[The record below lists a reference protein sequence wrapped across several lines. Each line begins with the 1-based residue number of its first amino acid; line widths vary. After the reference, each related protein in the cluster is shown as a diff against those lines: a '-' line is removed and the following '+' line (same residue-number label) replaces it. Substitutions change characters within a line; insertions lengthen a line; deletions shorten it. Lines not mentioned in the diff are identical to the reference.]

1 MSAMRVPAPTPGRF
15 AAVAPTTC
23 PGCCSPSH
31 PGAGFAVG
39 HGIGSA
45 CGHPVYPHSKCP
57 FRQQQPG
64 MQSPCQ
70 RLCAAL
76 GVPGDGQRGRVGQG
90 VGGRG
95 TSWCQHPGGDRA
107 LGSQQHRPPGR
118 CSEGGPAATGCLHP
132 KALLQ
137 LWWGRPQQPRAQRRH
152 RCPQPCSDTIP
163 IMAEGLAQPLLRA
176 PHGAKPCHSHR
187 QPRLLSPKPRPSP
200 RGRHGRSRAR
210 GATPP
215 PAGRSRTLAP
225 CWCAA
230 LMLGKAYLLLGCY
243 LHPLSLS
250 AAGQP
255 SCLRH
260 VPGACL
266 QQVWSALLLAR
277 AGRLRRRLPAVPD
290 SGARGDN
297 VRAARTL
304 AIAFPMTLPCPPHS
318 SNATHA
324 FARGCGQARR
334 MAACADGAQ
343 AALVVS
349 SRGDSLTYQSHSSA

>member
-1 MSAMRVPAPTPGRF
+1 
-15 AAVAPTTC
+15 
-23 PGCCSPSH
+23 
-31 PGAGFAVG
+31 
-39 HGIGSA
+39 
-45 CGHPVYPHSKCP
+45 
-57 FRQQQPG
+57 
-64 MQSPCQ
+64 
-70 RLCAAL
+70 
-76 GVPGDGQRGRVGQG
+76 
-90 VGGRG
+90 
-95 TSWCQHPGGDRA
+95 
-107 LGSQQHRPPGR
+107 
-118 CSEGGPAATGCLHP
+118 
-132 KALLQ
+132 
-137 LWWGRPQQPRAQRRH
+137 
-152 RCPQPCSDTIP
+152 
-163 IMAEGLAQPLLRA
+163 
-176 PHGAKPCHSHR
+176 
-187 QPRLLSPKPRPSP
+187 
-200 RGRHGRSRAR
+200 
-210 GATPP
+210 
-215 PAGRSRTLAP
+215 
-225 CWCAA
+225 
-230 LMLGKAYLLLGCY
+230 MLGKAYLLLGCY

-318 SNATHA
+318 SDATHA